1 MLSLTFLSLQDNES
15 TEMDG
20 DKSCPLVVEA
30 EGPVVMGG
38 ESP

>member
-1 MLSLTFLSLQDNES
+1 MLSLTFLSPQDNES

-20 DKSCPLVVEA
+20 DKSWPLVVEG
-30 EGPVVMGG
+30 EGPVVMGE